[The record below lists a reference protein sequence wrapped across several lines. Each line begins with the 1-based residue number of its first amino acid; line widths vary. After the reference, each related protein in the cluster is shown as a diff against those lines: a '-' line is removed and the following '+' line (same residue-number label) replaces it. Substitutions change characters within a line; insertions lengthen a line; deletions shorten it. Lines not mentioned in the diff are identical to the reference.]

1 MAKLTLKAAKAAVGT
16 GAFAEKTIKFRD
28 SKGAEFEGEI
38 LVKRLSHDETITAV
52 DAWDLE
58 DRKTATIDQ
67 ITKAIIFKAIYSSA
81 DEPFFPTVQST
92 GEVSSEIVD
101 VMYRVADEVND
112 FSGKEWIWK
121 KKSSGAN
128 SSSTELVEEPL
139 KKPKKRSA
147 RASLQSGGRTEKKE
161 DHSS

>member
-1 MAKLTLKAAKAAVGT
+1 MAKLTFNAAKVAVGT
-16 GAFAEKTIKFRD
+16 GAFTEKTIMFRD

-52 DAWDLE
+52 DAWDFE

-67 ITKAIIFKAIYSSA
+67 ITKAIIFKSIYTSV

-121 KKSSGAN
+121 KSSGAN

-139 KKPKKRSA
+139 KKPKKRS
-147 RASLQSGGRTEKKE
+147 RRESLQSGERTEKKE

>member
-1 MAKLTLKAAKAAVGT
+1 MAKLTLNAAMIAVGT
-16 GAFAEKTIKFRD
+16 GAFTEKTITFRD

-38 LVKRLSHDETITAV
+38 LVKRLSHDETISAV

-67 ITKAIIFKAIYSSA
+67 ITKAIIFKAIYTST

-112 FSGKEWIWK
+112 FSGKGWIWK

-128 SSSTELVEEPL
+128 SSSTELVGEPL
-139 KKPKKRSA
+139 KKPKKRS
-147 RASLQSGGRTEKKE
+147 RRESLQSGERTEKKE

>member
-1 MAKLTLKAAKAAVGT
+1 MAKLTLNAAKVAVGT
-16 GAFAEKTIKFRD
+16 GAFTEKTIKFRD

-67 ITKAIIFKAIYSSA
+67 ITKAIIFKAIYTSV

-121 KKSSGAN
+121 KKSSGVN
-128 SSSTELVEEPL
+128 LSSTELVEGPL
-139 KKPKKRSA
+139 KKPKKRSHQT
-147 RASLQSGGRTEKKE
+147 SLQSGGRIEKKE
-161 DHSS
+161 GHSS

>member
-1 MAKLTLKAAKAAVGT
+1 MAKLTLNAAKAAVGI
-16 GAFAEKTIKFRD
+16 GAFSEKTIEFRD
-28 SKGAEFEGEI
+28 SKGAEFQGEV
-38 LVKRLSHDETITAV
+38 LVKRLSHDETITAI

-58 DRKTATIDQ
+58 AKDATIDQ
-67 ITKAIIFKAIYSSA
+67 ITKAIIFKAIYTST
-81 DEPFFPTVQST
+81 DEQFFPTVQST
-92 GEVSSEIVD
+92 GEVSAEIVD

-128 SSSTELVEEPL
+128 SSSTELVGEPL
-139 KKPKKRSA
+139 KKPKKRS
-147 RASLQSGGRTEKKE
+147 RRESLQSGERTEKKE

>member
-1 MAKLTLKAAKAAVGT
+1 MAKLTLNAAMIAVGT
-16 GAFAEKTIKFRD
+16 GAFTEKTITFRD
-28 SKGAEFEGEI
+28 SKGAEFQGEI
-38 LVKRLSHDETITAV
+38 LVKRLAHDETITAV

-67 ITKAIIFKAIYSSA
+67 ITKAIIFKSIYTSP

-92 GEVSSEIVD
+92 GKVSSEIVD

-112 FSGKEWIWK
+112 FSGKEWVWK

-139 KKPKKRSA
+139 KKPKKRSR
-147 RASLQSGGRTEKKE
+147 RASLQSGERIEKKE
-161 DHSS
+161 APSS

>member
-1 MAKLTLKAAKAAVGT
+1 MAKLTLNAAMIAVGT
-16 GAFAEKTIKFRD
+16 GAFTEKTITFRD
-28 SKGAEFEGEI
+28 SKGAEFQGEI
-38 LVKRLSHDETITAV
+38 LVKRLAHDETITAV
-52 DAWDLE
+52 DTWDLE

-67 ITKAIIFKAIYSSA
+67 ITKAIIFKSIYTSP

-92 GEVSSEIVD
+92 GKVSSEIVD

-112 FSGKEWIWK
+112 FSGKEWVWK

-139 KKPKKRSA
+139 KKPKKRSR
-147 RASLQSGGRTEKKE
+147 RASLQSGERIEKKE
-161 DHSS
+161 APSS